1 MLEKS
6 FPAVSP
12 QLFTANGTANGVITI
27 PDTRLFKVKQHI
39 QITGTG
45 LLTLNLEVK
54 EVASI
59 NEMTVGPV
67 NGSILATTD
76 VSAYTTAV
84 AAAVGCPAPQKR
96 PTIGA
101 DDFERAVY
109 EEEPVVAKRVILV
122 DQYGRPMGGEDN
134 PIVADVDVT
143 VNSVGLFTLPYDSIA
158 AAYPSSTVETYQSYL
173 GGLSGTPVQ
182 LITVT
187 YVDAT
192 KNVMQSVVRT
202 PTGP

>member
-1 MLEKS
+1 MAQERTWN
-6 FPAVSP
+6 AVTA
-12 QLFTANGTANGVITI
+12 LFAVNGTSTGVITVA
-27 PDTRLFKVKQHI
+27 DVAGFFVGQAI
-39 QITGTG
+39 QITSSTQP
-45 LLTLNLEVK
+45 TLHLKVRR
-54 EVASI
+54 
-59 NEMTVGPV
+59 V
-67 NGSILATTD
+67 NGSTEIIVATSVANGLAAD
-76 VSAYTTAV
+76 VSAFLIADN
-84 AAAVGCPAPQKR
+84 AAIAA
-96 PTIGA
+96 
-101 DDFERAVY
+101 FEQLKPKISPLDQEQSTFAA
-109 EEEPVVAKRVILV
+109 EPILARRVIPV